1 MENKPYSIQDLFEN
15 REKVRQIVNS
25 IANDVKD
32 VTDNL
37 SKQAS
42 KPEVK
47 DDPVD
52 HPSHYTYGK
61 IEVID
66 YIEDKN
72 LDFLLGNVVKYVSRA
87 GHKDDML
94 QDLKKAAWYLNR
106 KIKQLETK

>member
-15 REKVRQIVNS
+15 REKVRQVVNS
-25 IANDVKD
+25 IAKDVKD

-42 KPEVK
+42 KLEVK